1 MDHPIVFENVH
12 KSYGQKIALRGVS
25 LSIQSDAITVLIG
38 PSGGGKSTLIQMV
51 NGLIR
56 PDRGRVLIFSQ
67 PVNYDKLIETR
78 KRIGYAVQGVALF
91 PHLTVE
97 ENISLLARLE
107 KWPSQK
113 IHERV
118 HELITL
124 VNLPAAYLSK
134 YPHELSGGEQQR
146 VGLCR
151 AMMLDPKIFL
161 LDEPFGAL
169 DPITRNEI
177 HLEFLR
183 LQKLAARTVV
193 LVTHDL
199 REAFR
204 LADYIVILNQGVIE
218 QIGTCKEI
226 IERPASEFVEQFVH
240 SNLEEEA
247 VQKGGRKLSF
257 RAQREI

>member
-1 MDHPIVFENVH
+1 MAPIVFENVH
-12 KSYGQKIALRGVS
+12 KSYGKKAALTGIN
-25 LSIQSDAITVLIG
+25 LSIANEAITVLIG
-38 PSGGGKSTLIQMV
+38 PSGGGKSTLIQMI

-56 PDRGRVLIFSQ
+56 PDGGRVLIFSQ
-67 PVNYDKLIETR
+67 PHDYERLHETR
-78 KRIGYAVQGVALF
+78 KRMGYAVQGVALF
-91 PHLTVE
+91 PHLTVRK
-97 ENISLLARLE
+97 NISLLARLE
-107 KWPSQK
+107 KWEEQK
-113 IHERV
+113 IDRRI
-118 HELITL
+118 HELISL
-124 VNLPAAYLSK
+124 VNLPESYLKK

-177 HLEFLR
+177 HAEFLR

-199 REAFR
+199 REAFK
-204 LADYIVILNQGVIE
+204 LGDHIVILNHGKIE
-218 QIGTCKEI
+218 QIGTGDDI

-240 SNLEEEA
+240 SNLEIDFITPSDGIGEHL
-247 VQKGGRKLSF
+247 K
-257 RAQREI
+257 

>member
-1 MDHPIVFENVH
+1 MDPIIFENVH
-12 KSYGQKIALRGVS
+12 KSFGQKAALRAID
-25 LSIQSDAITVLIG
+25 LSIPLNAITVLIG
-38 PSGGGKSTLIQMV
+38 PSGGGKSTLIQMI

-56 PDRGRVLIFSQ
+56 PDQGRVLIFSQ
-67 PVNYDKLIETR
+67 PVDYDKLIETR
-78 KRIGYAVQGVALF
+78 KLMGYAVQGVALF

-97 ENISLLARLE
+97 KNISLLARLE
-107 KWPSQK
+107 KWTSRK
-113 IHERV
+113 INERV
-118 HELITL
+118 RELINL
-124 VNLPAAYLSK
+124 VNLPAAYLKK

-199 REAFR
+199 REAFK
-204 LADYIVILNQGVIE
+204 LADHIVILNLGAIE
-218 QIGTCKEI
+218 QVGTCEDI
-226 IERPASEFVEQFVH
+226 IDLPASKFVEQFVH
-240 SNLEEEA
+240 SNLEEEPY
-247 VQKGGRKLSF
+247 RYH
-257 RAQREI
+257 R